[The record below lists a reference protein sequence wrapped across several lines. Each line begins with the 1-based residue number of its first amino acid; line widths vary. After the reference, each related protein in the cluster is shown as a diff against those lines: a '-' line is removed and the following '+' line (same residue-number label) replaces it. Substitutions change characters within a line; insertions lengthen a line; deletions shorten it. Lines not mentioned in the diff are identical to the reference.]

1 MDSIHF
7 ILSTPED
14 IVEHHKY
21 ERGDLLLVSYIESP
35 YLFLY
40 IYRSSPTTYSV
51 YGCHDAKG
59 ICTLL
64 KESETIVDI
73 LDHLVAFFSD
83 KVIDDGLA
91 RRAFPGFRI
100 TTVCQYEKEHFENGN
115 KRGVGE
121 PLFFTYLG
129 QGESIYI
136 YYNNGMY
143 SHRYRFCSQE
153 EDSPVKESS
162 ELSVILEYI
171 RVTHGPHPRLLRQ
184 ASKD

>member
-1 MDSIHF
+1 MDYNSIHF
-7 ILSTPED
+7 IIPTPED
-14 IVEHHKY
+14 KLEHHKY

-51 YGCHDAKG
+51 YGCQDAIG

-73 LDHLVAFFSD
+73 LDHLVAVFSD
-83 KVIDDGLA
+83 KARVIDDGLA
-91 RRAFPGFRI
+91 RLACPGFRT
-100 TTVCQYEKEHFENGN
+100 TTVCRYEKEHSENGN

-129 QGESIYI
+129 LGESIYI

-143 SHRYRFCSQE
+143 SHRYRYRFCSQG

-171 RVTHGPHPRLLRQ
+171 RVTYGP
-184 ASKD
+184 SEIII